1 MLHNN
6 KPCPK
11 HCVGLRLIEL
21 VDTLTGVGSLH
32 AKVVLNFQFHRS
44 RCAGRKADQFR
55 IQFYQNGV

>member
-21 VDTLTGVGSLH
+21 VDTLTGVGGLH
-32 AKVVLNFQFHRS
+32 AKVVLNF
-44 RCAGRKADQFR
+44 
-55 IQFYQNGV
+55 